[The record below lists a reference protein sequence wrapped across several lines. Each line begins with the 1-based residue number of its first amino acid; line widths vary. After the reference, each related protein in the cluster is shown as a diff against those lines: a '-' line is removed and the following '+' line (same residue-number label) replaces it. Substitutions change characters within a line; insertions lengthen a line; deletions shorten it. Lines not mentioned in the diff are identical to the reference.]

1 MLRRLRHL
9 LRAVLLTAAI
19 LACSTPAAHADAGIP
34 MLPVQY
40 PEILFFLLPVIII
53 EMACL
58 RMQLGTLLRRTAIA
72 VTTANLFTF
81 ALGYPLAWVIY
92 KGLNATIGFPSGDN
106 DIFGHLWKMPIWV
119 AMKIYPG
126 WIGLQQEIGLVL
138 FVYLILLAPG
148 YFLSAVAK
156 QWLVDGYDLLAFKG
170 STREAVWTANRYSY
184 IFLAVVGCVL
194 LYRAYTQ
201 M

>member
-1 MLRRLRHL
+1 
-9 LRAVLLTAAI
+9 
-19 LACSTPAAHADAGIP
+19 

-40 PEILFFLLPVIII
+40 PEVLFFILPVVII
-53 EMACL
+53 EVAYL
-58 RMQLGTLLRRTAIA
+58 RMQLGTLLRRTFIA

-81 ALGYPLAWVIY
+81 ALGYPLVWVIY
-92 KGLNATIGFPSGDN
+92 KGLNASIGFPNGDN
-106 DIFGHLWKMPIWV
+106 DVFGHIWKVPIWV
-119 AMKIYPG
+119 AMKINPG

-138 FVYLILLAPG
+138 AVYLILLAPG

-156 QWLVDGYDLLAFKG
+156 QWMMDGYDLLSYKG
-170 STREAVWTANRYSY
+170 STREAVWNANRYSY

-194 LYRAYTQ
+194 LYRLYTQ